1 MWRTKRHIP
10 DGELLL
16 LDEDGALSARRR
28 SAVSRHVAACRRCAR
43 RRAELAATLAE
54 AAAACRAT
62 PAGASPP
69 HAARARLRAEM
80 ETGLPHR
87 WSGDWAS
94 PSPRRWPEG
103 WRLPA
108 VAAAAILVVVALG
121 PLADRRD
128 APADRRD
135 APADRR
141 DAPADGQN
149 ALADRDAPAD
159 RRDAPADG
167 QNALADR
174 DAPADRWDAPADRRD
189 APADGQNALADRDA
203 PADRHGAPADPQ
215 AALADRQADAAPP
228 DAAIPAPPRGGR
240 RASPGLERPR
250 HDLTPGRVLPVGV
263 DEVCGAGITGL
274 PPVAAQVPRQ
284 VFEAYGVDYRRAAD
298 YELDFLITP
307 ELGGAPDPRNLWPQ
321 PYRAGVWNA
330 YVKDELER
338 ELRALVCRGALDLAT
353 AQQELADD
361 WIAAYKRRF
370 NTDRPLRDYGRFP
383 LGPGDVEAVRSEFAE
398 RRLLPAGGPLASAR
412 TGAAPPVYATAAGRR
427 FAAAGG

>member
-1 MWRTKRHIP
+1 MWRTKRHVP

-28 SAVSRHVAACRRCAR
+28 AAVSRHVAACPHCAR
-43 RRAELAATLAE
+43 RRAELAAMLAG

-80 ETGLPHR
+80 EARSPR
-87 WSGDWAS
+87 WSFA
-94 PSPRRWPEG
+94 RWPV
-103 WRLPA
+103 PA
-108 VAAAAILVVVALG
+108 AGAAAIVALVALLSW
-121 PLADRRD
+121 PAADRRVPSRGSVGGVPG
-128 APADRRD
+128 PARV
-135 APADRR
+135 
-141 DAPADGQN
+141 
-149 ALADRDAPAD
+149 
-159 RRDAPADG
+159 
-167 QNALADR
+167 
-174 DAPADRWDAPADRRD
+174 
-189 APADGQNALADRDA
+189 
-203 PADRHGAPADPQ
+203 GAGAQ
-215 AALADRQADAAPP
+215 A
-228 DAAIPAPPRGGR
+228 
-240 RASPGLERPR
+240 SNGLERPR
-250 HDLTPGRVLPVGV
+250 QDLTPGRVLPVGV
-263 DEVCGAGITGL
+263 DEVCGPGVSGL

-338 ELRALVCRGALDLAT
+338 ELQALVCRGALDLAT

-383 LGPGDVEAVRSEFAE
+383 LGPDDVEALRSELAE
-398 RRLLPAGGPLASAR
+398 RRLLPAGEPIADAGLLI
-412 TGAAPPVYATAAGRR
+412 AAPSRLPARAS
-427 FAAAGG
+427 

>member
-1 MWRTKRHIP
+1 MWRTKRHVP

-28 SAVSRHVAACRRCAR
+28 SAVSRHVAACPRCAR

-128 APADRRD
+128 APADHRD

-149 ALADRDAPAD
+149 ALAGRDAPAD
-159 RRDAPADG
+159 RHG
-167 QNALADR
+167 
-174 DAPADRWDAPADRRD
+174 

-215 AALADRQADAAPP
+215 AALADRQAGAAPP
-228 DAAIPAPPRGGR
+228 AAAIPAPSRGGG
-240 RASPGLERPR
+240 RASTGLERPR

-338 ELRALVCRGALDLAT
+338 ELQALVCRGALDLAT

-383 LGPGDVEAVRSEFAE
+383 LGPADIEAVRSEFAE
-398 RRLLPAGGPLASAR
+398 RRLLPAGGPIADLRPAVPRSRIVSTQPPSA
-412 TGAAPPVYATAAGRR
+412 VAG
-427 FAAAGG
+427 